1 MVKKRLWFSILIL
14 ALLTGTATAGWQFG
28 NKVYGCQTG
37 HPQLETWFGIGPT
50 LASVGS
56 LGLRLDMFN
65 ESRIRPQ
72 LGVSWTSAWIS
83 PAGFAPGLCLR
94 TKLGWRNDR
103 RWYGELE
110 FIVGKF

>member
-1 MVKKRLWFSILIL
+1 MRIIVTFILL
-14 ALLTGTATAGWQFG
+14 ALLTGTASAGWQFG
-28 NKVYGCQTG
+28 NKVYSSQAG
-37 HPQLETWFGIGPT
+37 HPQLETWLGAGPT
-50 LASVGS
+50 LGSIGS

-72 LGVSWTSAWIS
+72 LGASWTSAWLS
-83 PAGFAPGLCLR
+83 PEGFAPGLCLR

-103 RWYGELE
+103 HWYGELE

>member
-1 MVKKRLWFSILIL
+1 MRIIVTFILL
-14 ALLTGTATAGWQFG
+14 ALLTGTAFAGWQFG

-37 HPQLETWFGIGPT
+37 HPQLETWLGIGPT
-50 LASVGS
+50 LGSIGS

-72 LGVSWTSAWIS
+72 LGASWTGVW
-83 PAGFAPGLCLR
+83 FAPESFSLGLCLR
-94 TKLGWRNDR
+94 TKLGWRNDKH
-103 RWYGELE
+103 WYGELE